1 MSINQDDP
9 EPALGIDLGTYNSAA
24 AYAHSKNNII
34 MVNSLEG
41 KNIYEK
47 NFPSFVYFPPDNSQ
61 IIVGR
66 RAKEKLT
73 EFPDR
78 VIWGVKRL
86 IGISF
91 EKAKKDRE
99 LLRFQYPIQSGPGDT
114 IVFDLG
120 DQVLTPTDILEHIT
134 KKIKS
139 DAENK
144 KINPLVGSPLN
155 SATISVPA
163 YYDGTRVNAI
173 LDAVSRGGF
182 SNLTT
187 ISEPTAAAHLYGL
200 DIKKDAFLLTFDMGA
215 GTLDVTITGHVNV
228 DGRIEQGE
236 IAVSGHEILGG
247 IDIDELLF
255 ATLLTQY
262 NLESYE
268 DDQNVVA
275 RMKHEIERTKIMLT
289 YSDSAPLYLPGDRT
303 EIFTRSEMNE
313 ILQPLLERCR
323 GPLKLVLD
331 NAGINPSEI
340 DYVLF
345 VGGPTSMPCVQNTVF
360 SELKNLGGNDAAIQ
374 RLQKQSLET
383 SSRVN
388 PMDCVAKGAALKA
401 RNFIKSRSLID
412 PNGYGTTLPTKGL
425 RDYYCSIIAPNS
437 AYPLNRSVIIYQ
449 NSPITRYVTLSLV
462 KKIDYIVSNQTSS
475 RYYHLG
481 DYNCFIK
488 PTGQY
493 PQIRV
498 ELEINS
504 NKSLKMTFT
513 HVQTDESVKFENL
526 NQLTGEEVFLQEEN
540 LPEQI
545 KKDETLNVF
554 VDGYEI
560 KNIWSKQHL
569 EETKTFVNFLIKKMG
584 TLPSLVRINN
594 KIADINLLLLT
605 NDSENT
611 RLILNRVQELLDILK
626 NEKIINNDEFSYYLM
641 ELQKIA
647 NK

>member
-1 MSINQDDP
+1 MSIDQDNP
-9 EPALGIDLGTYNSAA
+9 EPSLGIDLGTYNSAA
-24 AYAHSKNNII
+24 AYAISKNNII

-47 NFPSFVYFPPDNSQ
+47 NFPSFVYFPHDNGEVV
-61 IIVGR
+61 VGR
-66 RAKEKLT
+66 SAKERLT
-73 EFPDR
+73 EFPER

-91 EKAKKDRE
+91 DRAKKDRE
-99 LLRFQYPIQSGPGDT
+99 LLRFQYPIRSGPGDT

-120 DQVLTPTDILEHIT
+120 DQVLTPTDILEYIA

-139 DAENK
+139 DAEDK

-155 SATISVPA
+155 SATVSIPA

-173 LDAVSRGGF
+173 LEAVGRAGF

-187 ISEPTAAAHLYGL
+187 ISEPTAAAHQYGL
-200 DIKKDAFLLTFDMGA
+200 DIKNDAFLLTFDMGA

-255 ATLLTQY
+255 ATILTQY

-275 RMKHEIERTKIMLT
+275 RLKQEIERSKIMLS

-303 EIFTRSEMNE
+303 ETLTRSEMNV

-331 NAGINPSEI
+331 NAGITPSEI
-340 DYVLF
+340 DHVLF
-345 VGGPTSMPCVQNTVF
+345 VGGPTSMPCVQDTVF
-360 SELKNLGGNDAAIQ
+360 SELKNLGGDDKYIQ
-374 RLQKQSLET
+374 RLQKYSLENT
-383 SSRVN
+383 SRVN
-388 PMDCVAKGAALKA
+388 PMECVAKGAALKA

-412 PNGYGTTLPTKGL
+412 PNGYGTILPSKGL
-425 RDYYCSIIAPNS
+425 RDYYCSIIDPNS
-437 AYPLNRSVIIYQ
+437 AYPLNRSVLIYQ
-449 NSPITRYVTLSLV
+449 NTPTARYVTLSLV
-462 KKIDYIVSNQTSS
+462 KKIDYIVSNRTSS

-488 PTGQY
+488 PTGKY

-498 ELEINS
+498 ELEINP
-504 NKSLKMTFT
+504 NKSLIMTFT
-513 HVQTDESVKFENL
+513 HVQTDESVTFENL

-540 LPEQI
+540 RPEQM
-545 KKDETLNVF
+545 KKNEGFNDRS
-554 VDGYEI
+554 DGYEI
-560 KNIWSKQHL
+560 KNVWKKQHL
-569 EETKTFVNFLIKKMG
+569 EETRAFVNFLLKKIG
-584 TLPSLVRINN
+584 RTSSLERVGKKITEINQ
-594 KIADINLLLLT
+594 LLST
-605 NDSENT
+605 NDSQET
-611 RLILNRVQELLDILK
+611 RLIMNRVQELLDILK
-626 NEKIINNDEFSYYLM
+626 NEKIINHDEFSYFLI